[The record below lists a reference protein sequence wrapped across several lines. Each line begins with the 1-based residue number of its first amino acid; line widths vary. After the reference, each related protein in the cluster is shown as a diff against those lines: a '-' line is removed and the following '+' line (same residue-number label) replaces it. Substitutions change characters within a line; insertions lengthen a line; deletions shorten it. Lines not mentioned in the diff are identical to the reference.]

1 MSDNARILIAYDG
14 SDAAEAALND
24 LPRAGLSRNAKALIV
39 SVQERWLPPPSSYE
53 IVEEVL
59 NASEPSGQKPARA
72 KEEPEI
78 QIAQAE
84 SPRLGKAEKRLAS
97 YFPDWK
103 IDTLSLQGS
112 PSYQILWKANEW
124 DANLIVVGSQGNAGT
139 RLFSLGSVSQ
149 KIANEAR
156 CSVRVVRGNSWKKGA
171 PTRILVGLDGTRA
184 AQSAIEEIGRRMWL
198 MGSEVRLV
206 TAKDPSHDKRKASDE
221 SDKIDAWINAFIEEA
236 KELLKQSDLNVSQIV
251 EQGDPKQLICRAAE
265 EWGADCIFIGSND
278 TGSSYEDLLLGSVA
292 TAVVARAHCT
302 VEIVRHQNLSLK

>member
-1 MSDNARILIAYDG
+1 MSEKARILIAYDG
-14 SDAAEAALND
+14 SDSAEAALND
-24 LPRAGLSRNAKALIV
+24 LPRAGLSRNAEALIV
-39 SVQERWLPPPSSYE
+39 NVQERWLPSPSSYE
-53 IVEEVL
+53 IVDEVFTP
-59 NASEPSGQKPARA
+59 SEPSAAKPARA

-78 QIAQAE
+78 QVIQAE
-84 SPRLGKAEKRLAS
+84 SPRLGKAGKRLAS

-112 PSYQILWKANEW
+112 PSYQILRKANEW
-124 DANLIVVGSQGNAGT
+124 DANLIVVGSQGNAVT

-198 MGSEVRLV
+198 MSSEVRLV
-206 TAKDPSHDKRKASDE
+206 TAKDPSRVKRKTSDGSE
-221 SDKIDAWINAFIEEA
+221 KTDAWINAFIEEA
-236 KELLKQSDLNVSQIV
+236 KELLKQSNLDVSQIV
-251 EQGDPKQLICRAAE
+251 EEGDPKQLICRAAE

-278 TGSSYEDLLLGSVA
+278 TGSSHEDLLLGSVA
-292 TAVVARAHCT
+292 TAIVARAHCT
-302 VEIVRHQNLSLK
+302 VEIVRHQN

>member
-1 MSDNARILIAYDG
+1 MSEKARILIAYDG

-24 LPRAGLSRNAKALIV
+24 LPRAGFSRNAKALIV
-39 SVQERWLPPPSSYE
+39 NVHERWLPPPSSYDM
-53 IVEEVL
+53 VEEVFGS
-59 NASEPSGQKPARA
+59 SEPSAAKPART
-72 KEEPEI
+72 KKEPEI
-78 QIAQAE
+78 QLIQAE
-84 SPRLGKAEKRLAS
+84 SALPDKARKRLAS

-112 PSYQILWKANEW
+112 PSFQIMRKANEW
-124 DANLIVVGSQGNAGT
+124 KANLIVVGSQGNAGT
-139 RLFSLGSVSQ
+139 KLFSLGSVSQ

-278 TGSSYEDLLLGSVA
+278 TGSSGEDLLLGSVA
-292 TAVVARAHCT
+292 TAIVARAHCT
-302 VEIVRHQNLSLK
+302 VEIVRHQN